1 MAILSVQ
8 NVDEYK
14 EKYAKQLEERSVELG
29 KPITDEMLTEA
40 IYKKLSDKADIDY
53 FSFYKSF
60 NPNGKFSNSETYRA
74 TLMTMNQTTLIL

>member
-29 KPITDEMLTEA
+29 KTITDDMLTEA
-40 IYKKLSDKADIDY
+40 IYKKLSDKADIDF

-60 NPNGKFSNSETYRA
+60 NPNGKYSNIETC
-74 TLMTMNQTTLIL
+74 

>member
-29 KPITDEMLTEA
+29 KTITDDMLTEA
-40 IYKKLSDKADIDY
+40 IYKNYLTK
-53 FSFYKSF
+53 
-60 NPNGKFSNSETYRA
+60 PT
-74 TLMTMNQTTLIL
+74 